1 MQIECSMLSKIK
13 IRHFLANGKE
23 IPTIEN
29 KVVEVNEN
37 TLTAYELLYEEVETC
52 MEREYEQKTM

>member
-1 MQIECSMLSKIK
+1 MQIECSTLSKIT
-13 IRHFLANGKE
+13 IRHVLANGKE

-37 TLTAYELLYEEVETC
+37 TLTAYELLYEEVEIC
-52 MEREYEQKTM
+52 SEKKSEQKTM

>member
-1 MQIECSMLSKIK
+1 MLSKIK